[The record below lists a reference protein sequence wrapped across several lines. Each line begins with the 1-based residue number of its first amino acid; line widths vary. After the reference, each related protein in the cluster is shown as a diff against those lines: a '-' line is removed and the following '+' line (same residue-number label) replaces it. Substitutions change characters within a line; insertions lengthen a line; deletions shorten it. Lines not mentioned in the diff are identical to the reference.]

1 MKVDTCFH
9 CGNPCD
15 RQLITFEEKS
25 FCCTGCKTVY
35 EIFSSNDL
43 SHYYE
48 LQEAAGS
55 TPKAIEGKYDF
66 LDNED
71 IITKLLE
78 FNDGNIQIVNL
89 YIPTIHCSSCIWILE
104 NLNKLN
110 NNVTNSQ
117 VPSFTIGKNWI

>member
-9 CGNPCD
+9 CGDPCD

-71 IITKLLE
+71 IITKL
-78 FNDGNIQIVNL
+78 F
-89 YIPTIHCSSCIWILE
+89 
-104 NLNKLN
+104 
-110 NNVTNSQ
+110 
-117 VPSFTIGKNWI
+117 